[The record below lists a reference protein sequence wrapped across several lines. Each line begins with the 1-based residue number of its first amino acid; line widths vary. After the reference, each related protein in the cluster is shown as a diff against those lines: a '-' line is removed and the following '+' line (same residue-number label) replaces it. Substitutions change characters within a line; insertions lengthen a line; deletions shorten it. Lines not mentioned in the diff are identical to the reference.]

1 MSLSEA
7 LYGDVRTQYK
17 TAKFR
22 PIKVKDVRDSSNSGL
37 LNPDGEK
44 YTYSNKFT
52 YFRCAIYEGKKM
64 YGVNLLEGITVS
76 DGTLVLVSVDKRSMA
91 IKRGDRVTFENEEF
105 TVVDSHIVN
114 NIRRNS
120 QYQKITNN
128 QIKVITL
135 T

>member
-7 LYGDVRTQYK
+7 LYSDVRTQYK

-52 YFRCAIYEGKKM
+52 YFRCAIYEGIKM
-64 YGVNLLEGITVS
+64 YGVNLLEGLTTS
-76 DGTLVLVSVDKRSMA
+76 GSSLTLVSVDKRAMD
-91 IKRGDRVTFENEEF
+91 IKRGDRVTFENEEY
-105 TVVDSHIVN
+105 VVTDANIVN
-114 NIRRNS
+114 NIKRNS